1 MASKHIFLGLLFLAV
16 FSFNG
21 CVQSQEQG
29 STTNSSWRPLFQDD
43 DSYMS
48 EYKKLDLQEKSFTG
62 FFSFSDC
69 YLENESSSLMRCTPY
84 TLGDLSVY
92 SGSNDLRDCVGKRA
106 EAIGKKYSF
115 ELEGQQITEIWPVR
129 IRCA

>member
-1 MASKHIFLGLLFLAV
+1 MFPTV
-16 FSFNG
+16 FSLNG
-21 CVQSQEQG
+21 CVQSPEQG

-43 DSYMS
+43 ASYMS
-48 EYKKLDLQEKSFTG
+48 EYKKLDLPEKSFTG

-92 SGSNDLRDCVGKRA
+92 SGSNDLRECVGLRA
-106 EAIGKKYSF
+106 EVVGKKYSF
-115 ELEGQQITEIWPVR
+115 ELEGRQITEIWPVR